1 VNYRPEID
9 GLRGIAVALV
19 ITFHAFPEFL
29 SGGWIGVDVFFVIS
43 GFLIT
48 SLIVRGIKAQSFSFR
63 NFYTRRLRRL
73 APAFLATL
81 ILTSVLGWL
90 SLPPDKLDELGA
102 SGLAALTG
110 WSNIYFWLNSD
121 YFAEPATASPLI
133 HTWSLALEEQ
143 FYLIFPIAVVILV
156 RIKRVPLFGWITLAL
171 LVSFFFALDGGLGSN
186 TVFYLLPTRAWELLA
201 GALLALA
208 PGRFQS
214 TTGKKNHLWFLAG
227 LVGLGAIIAGA
238 FFVPDGDY
246 KATYS
251 ILPVMGTL
259 AALFA
264 STRDTRFRALLAV
277 YPLRKLGLI
286 SYSAYLIHQPLLVFA
301 RNLSVEGGTLI
312 EMGSAVAVGL
322 ILAGLSYEFVEKPF
336 RSPDTTPGV
345 KFRNKISISVVTAT
359 LLLTGLSF
367 SIFSERPWEWHS
379 VAIPGYSAGAGNM
392 RSESWEI
399 LRSRDARVD
408 VTSNASELSGWFST
422 TDPRPALLL
431 LGNSHSKDLYN
442 TLHSSEKAAGHFQLG
457 RVGVQI
463 RELDSKSDVF
473 SSESYKS
480 ASVVVIASRL
490 GSEDVKNLEAVL
502 LRLQADGKAAAVVL
516 DIPDVRV
523 HSPESWIFV
532 DRLVWVHQDLWPHS
546 TQISQQVNAD
556 FYSIVQGSPEAAAV
570 RQARQI
576 SERLGAVILE
586 RRDYICE
593 WDVESCFAVGPG
605 LEKYFY
611 DGSHHSLNGAEFFG
625 ARVDEIGWLDELH

>member
-1 VNYRPEID
+1 MNYRPEID

-19 ITFHAFPEFL
+19 ITFHAFPPFL

-43 GFLIT
+43 GYLIT
-48 SLIVRGIKAQSFSFR
+48 SLIVRDIKAQSFSFR

-90 SLPPDKLDELGA
+90 FLPGKLEELGA

-110 WSNIYFWLNSD
+110 WSNVYFWLNLD
-121 YFAEPATASPLI
+121 YFAEPAMTNPLI

-143 FYLIFPIAVVILV
+143 FYLIFPIAVVILM

-171 LVSFFFALDGGLGSN
+171 LVSFFLALYGGLGPD

-238 FFVPDGDY
+238 LFVPDGDY

-264 STRDTRFRALLAV
+264 STRDTRFRALLAI
-277 YPLRKLGLI
+277 YPLRKLGVI
-286 SYSAYLIHQPLLVFA
+286 SYSAYLIHQPLLAFA
-301 RNLSVEGGTLI
+301 RNLSIEGGTSL
-312 EMGSAVAVGL
+312 EMGFAVAVGL

-336 RSPDTTPGV
+336 RSPDTTPAV
-345 KFRNKISISVVTAT
+345 KFRNRISLSGVTAT
-359 LLLTGLSF
+359 LLLSGLSF
-367 SIFSERPWEWHS
+367 SVVSERPWVWHS
-379 VAIPGYSAGAGNM
+379 VAIPGYSEGSGNM
-392 RSESWEI
+392 RIESWEI
-399 LRSRDARVD
+399 LRSRDRAVGN
-408 VTSNASELSGWFST
+408 TPPSSELSGWFST

-442 TLHSSEKAAGHFQLG
+442 TLLSSKEADSRFQLG

-463 RELDSKSDVF
+463 RDLDSKSDVF
-473 SSESYKS
+473 SSESYKK
-480 ASVVVIASRL
+480 ASVVIIASRL
-490 GSEDVKNLEAVL
+490 SPEDLHNLRAVL
-502 LRLQADGKAAAVVL
+502 LRLHADGKVAAIAL
-516 DIPDVRV
+516 AIPDVQVNR
-523 HSPESWIFV
+523 PGGWIFV
-532 DRLVWVHQDLWPHS
+532 DKLVWNHQDLWPDPI
-546 TQISQQVNAD
+546 QISQQVNAD
-556 FYSIVQGSPEAAAV
+556 VYSILQASPEGAV
-570 RQARQI
+570 VREARRI
-576 SERLGAVILE
+576 GARVGAVILE

-593 WDVESCFAVGPG
+593 LDEESCFAVGPG
-605 LEKYFY
+605 LDKFFY
-611 DGSHHSLNGAEFFG
+611 DQHHHSLNGAEFFG